1 LEADL
6 DRERRPNRRNNSL
19 RSGAPEYSTRKAWGI
34 VNSQKIRSEKLES
47 FNFSKRIA
55 KDYFNQYELGS
66 IDESFAK
73 DLEDRGILFSDLD
86 FESGKK
92 SSTSRK

>member
-1 LEADL
+1 MNHLRAYKKISNWRLITVEEFGISYLE
-6 DRERRPNRRNNSL
+6 
-19 RSGAPEYSTRKAWGI
+19 GI

-47 FNFSKRIA
+47 FNFTKRIA

-66 IDESFAK
+66 IDEVFAK
-73 DLEDRGILFSDLD
+73 ELEESGTLFSDLD

>member
-1 LEADL
+1 MNHLRAYKKISNWRLITVEEFGISYLE
-6 DRERRPNRRNNSL
+6 
-19 RSGAPEYSTRKAWGI
+19 GI

>member
-1 LEADL
+1 MNHLRAYKKISNWRLITVEEFGISYLE
-6 DRERRPNRRNNSL
+6 
-19 RSGAPEYSTRKAWGI
+19 GI

-47 FNFSKRIA
+47 FNFTKRIA

-73 DLEDRGILFSDLD
+73 ELEESGTLFSDLD